1 MFWVICF
8 QNAALPQLF
17 LRVLDPSLKPMRL
30 KTQKSIQGLLY
41 SPLLK
46 HRLYWHI
53 GKNFKD
59 VRSFLPEKNGQSL
72 LQEKKVHDL
81 VILSCPENS
90 QPPKIKETAPG
101 TVYIYIYLKKSAAS
115 QQNPAAICSYL
126 FWIQRLPVP
135 FELALVLDQIFVN
148 PNRVDNNKW
157 AGRGYDL
164 APVQRFH
171 ESKLGIDTVYLWV
184 VLLPSNSHHLDYYM
198 FSKGIPD

>member
-101 TVYIYIYLKKSAAS
+101 TVYIYIPEKVGSKSTKSSCNLQLPFLNSAVAS
-115 QQNPAAICSYL
+115 PFWTGIGSGSNLCQSKPSGQQQMSRSGIWFGSCAKIS
-126 FWIQRLPVP
+126 WIQ
-135 FELALVLDQIFVN
+135 IG
-148 PNRVDNNKW
+148 NR
-157 AGRGYDL
+157 YSI
-164 APVQRFH
+164 P
-171 ESKLGIDTVYLWV
+171 LGCP
-184 VLLPSNSHHLDYYM
+184 PSQ
-198 FSKGIPD
+198 

>member
-101 TVYIYIYLKKSAAS
+101 TVYIYIYTWKSRQQVNKIQLQSAATFFEFS
-115 QQNPAAICSYL
+115 GCQSLLNWHW
-126 FWIQRLPVP
+126 FWIKSLSIQTEWTTTNEQVGDMIWLLCKD
-135 FELALVLDQIFVN
+135 FMN
-148 PNRVDNNKW
+148 PNW
-157 AGRGYDL
+157 
-164 APVQRFH
+164 
-171 ESKLGIDTVYLWV
+171 E
-184 VLLPSNSHHLDYYM
+184 
-198 FSKGIPD
+198 